1 MCRFFCI
8 LFLLPFIAQ
17 SQVKDDFTDGN
28 FSQLPAW
35 SGNSSNFIVNGS
47 MQLQLNSSG
56 TDTSYL
62 STPSAM
68 LDSTEWNFW
77 VKLSFAP
84 SDNNYAKVYLVAD
97 QTNLK
102 MPLNGYFIRMG
113 ENGSDDS
120 VDLWEQTGTTE
131 TKIINGINGHCGKS
145 TNTLRIKVTRSALGN
160 WKLYSDTL
168 GGINYALE
176 GSINN
181 TLHTST
187 NSFGICCKYT
197 TSNATKFYFDDFYV
211 GPIRIDTIAPAVLNT
226 LAISTTQLDV
236 YFNESLEQVSAETIA
251 GYSVSGGIGNPTSA
265 QLDALNTSLVHLVF
279 ATPFQGSRTYT
290 LTVINAKD
298 KAGNSINSAY
308 TQFVLPEQALANDI
322 VINEILP
329 DPNAGS
335 VDFVEIYN
343 RSRKIIDLSQ
353 LTLSS
358 FDTLTNQL
366 SSVQYIS
373 TVRTLIAPEQYIVLS
388 TNSSAIKSQYQ
399 TPSPSC
405 FIDMTDF
412 PGMNIA
418 SGIVV
423 LADTSKM
430 VIDRLDYIQDMH
442 FPLLNETKGVSLE
455 RIDADRKTNDRNNWH
470 SAAASAGYATPAYKN
485 SQAIDSGIGK
495 EVTLS
500 TEIFSPDNDG
510 YNDVL
515 SINYSFDTPG
525 NVANVSIYTSTGI
538 LIRNLVSSDLLGNS
552 GNYMWDGINNNHQL
566 CKIGPYIV
574 YFQIFNPSGVVK
586 NYKKV
591 VVLAHKN

>member
-1 MCRFFCI
+1 MCRFFWI
-8 LFLLPFIAQ
+8 LFLLPSIAQ
-17 SQVKDDFTDGN
+17 PQVNDSFSDGDFTQ
-28 FSQLPAW
+28 SPAW
-35 SGNSSNFIVNGS
+35 GGNTSKFIVNS
-47 MQLQLNSSG
+47 SAQLQLNSSG

-62 STPSAM
+62 SVPCTVI
-68 LDSTEWNFW
+68 DSTEWNFW
-77 VKLSFAP
+77 VKLPFAP

-102 MPLNGYFIRMG
+102 MPLNGYFIRLG

-131 TKIINGINGHCGKS
+131 TKIIDGVNGHCGKS

-160 WKLYSDTL
+160 WKVYSDTL

-187 NSFGICCKYT
+187 NSFGISCKYT

-211 GPIRIDTIAPAVLNT
+211 GPIRIDTIAPAVVNA

-236 YFNESLEQVSAETIA
+236 YFNESLEQVSAETIT
-251 GYSVSGGIGNPTSA
+251 GYLVSSGIGNPTSA

-279 ATPFQGSRTYT
+279 ASPFQGSKTYT
-290 LTVINAKD
+290 LTVINIKD
-298 KAGNSINSAY
+298 KAGNAINSAY
-308 TQFVLPEQALANDI
+308 IQFVLPEQALANDI

-329 DPNAGS
+329 DPNTGG

-343 RSRKIIDLSQ
+343 RSRKMIDLSQ

-373 TVRTLIAPEQYIVLS
+373 TVRALIAPEQYIVLS
-388 TNSSAIKSQYQ
+388 TNSSAIKNQYQ

-405 FIDMTDF
+405 FIDMTGF

-423 LADTSKM
+423 LADTSTM
-430 VIDRLDYIQDMH
+430 IIDRFDYKQDMH

-455 RIDADRKTNDRNNWH
+455 RIDAGHITNDRNNWH

-495 EVTLS
+495 EVSLS
-500 TEIFSPDNDG
+500 PEIFSPDNDG
-510 YNDVL
+510 NNDVL
-515 SINYSFDTPG
+515 SINYTFDTPG
-525 NVANVSIYTSTGI
+525 NVATVSIYTATGI
-538 LIRNLVSSDLLGNS
+538 LIRNLVSNELLGNS
-552 GNYMWDGINNNHQL
+552 GNYVWDGIDNNQQL

-574 YFQIFNPSGVVK
+574 YFQTFNPSGVVK
-586 NYKKV
+586 SYKKV